1 MSGNACSVLVYSSSN
16 DGALLLG
23 ILYPILTYLI
33 IRVKAKCILVKKQNM
48 AI

>member
-1 MSGNACSVLVYSSSN
+1 MSFLKWNKRMSN

-23 ILYPILTYLI
+23 ILYPILTYLM
-33 IRVKAKCILVKKQNM
+33 IRVKAKCILVKKKNM